1 MGLLVLGCRKIYG
14 HSHSSWP
21 GSLGGLGDP
30 SSVPGCA
37 RSTFP
42 GGEGDLPAGKATSRR
57 GLLDFGSTEFLL
69 PLPIDCVFTNALAC
83 SIL

>member
-14 HSHSSWP
+14 LFHSSWP
-21 GSLGGLGDP
+21 GSLGGLGPP
-30 SSVPGCA
+30 SPW
-37 RSTFP
+37 
-42 GGEGDLPAGKATSRR
+42 GKATSRL

-69 PLPIDCVFTNALAC
+69 PLPIDCVFTNALTC